1 MFTFSFRVFR
11 ISCEKEI
18 NEELK
23 KGSPI
28 AAFFVELILHK
39 STTTS
44 RLLGIAISTFR
55 TFFFR
60 WFSKFVI
67 KA

>member
-39 STTTS
+39 STIS
-44 RLLGIAISTFR
+44 RLLGIGISTYRF
-55 TFFFR
+55 FFFR

-67 KA
+67 KS